1 MISECGR
8 KKTSFYPGSCEF
20 SVKQSWGGKN
30 KKSTNESFW
39 MGVNKNELHSKK
51 RPRELRMIN
60 CQDSLHA
67 LLRSP

>member
-30 KKSTNESFW
+30 KNPQMRVSGWE
-39 MGVNKNELHSKK
+39 
-51 RPRELRMIN
+51 
-60 CQDSLHA
+60 
-67 LLRSP
+67 